1 MQEWHQLRLLDPRLR
16 GHDNETSRT
25 HEGSEMPSDIDP
37 NSGFRLPLPKREEL
51 DDAGKRAYDR
61 ANTPGKTIVGLRG
74 PAGIHLYS
82 SKTVEAHN
90 TINHYLR
97 FGAGFDPKVREV
109 AILTVAREMDSRFE
123 WAAHEPEA
131 LKVGVPAAV
140 IEVIKH
146 RKPTQPL
153 GELDA
158 AIVEFGRQVLRDHE
172 VSSAAFAR
180 LKALFAPAQLV
191 DLVLLMGNYAGTA
204 ILLAAFDMQ
213 VAEGRPI
220 LPVPDDG
227 RQRTD
232 DGGRKTE

>member
-1 MQEWHQLRLLDPRLR
+1 
-16 GHDNETSRT
+16 
-25 HEGSEMPSDIDP
+25 MPSDIDP
-37 NSGFRLPLPKREEL
+37 DSGFRLPLPKREDL

-90 TINHYLR
+90 TINQYLR
-97 FGAGFDPKVREV
+97 FGAGFEPQLREV

-131 LKVGVPAAV
+131 LKVGVAQSVIDVIKFRKSTDGLSERDAAV
-140 IEVIKH
+140 IE
-146 RKPTQPL
+146 
-153 GELDA
+153 
-158 AIVEFGRQVLRDHE
+158 FGRQALRDHK
-172 VSSAAFAR
+172 VTAAAFAR
-180 LKALFAPAQLV
+180 MRKLFEPAQLV

-220 LPVPDDG
+220 LPAA
-227 RQRTD
+227 
-232 DGGRKTE
+232 

>member
-1 MQEWHQLRLLDPRLR
+1 ML
-16 GHDNETSRT
+16 
-25 HEGSEMPSDIDP
+25 SDIDP
-37 NSGFRLPLPKREEL
+37 NSGFRLPLPKREAL

-61 ANTPGKTIVGLRG
+61 ASTPGKTIVGLRG

-90 TINHYLR
+90 TINQYLR

-109 AILTVAREMDSRFE
+109 AILTVAREMDSQFE

-131 LKVGVPAAV
+131 LKVGVPAVV
-140 IEVIKH
+140 IDVIKY
-146 RKPTQPL
+146 RKATQGL
-153 GELDA
+153 SELDA
-158 AIVEFGRQVLRDHE
+158 AIVEFGRQVLRDHK
-172 VSSAAFAR
+172 VAAAGFAR

-220 LPVPDDG
+220 LPV
-227 RQRTD
+227 
-232 DGGRKTE
+232 K

>member
-1 MQEWHQLRLLDPRLR
+1 
-16 GHDNETSRT
+16 
-25 HEGSEMPSDIDP
+25 MPSDIDP
-37 NSGFRLPLPKREEL
+37 NSGFRLPLPKREDL

-61 ANTPGKTIVGLRG
+61 ASTPGKTIVGLRG

-90 TINHYLR
+90 TINQYLR

-109 AILTVAREMDSRFE
+109 AILTVAREMDSQFE

-131 LKVGVPAAV
+131 LKVGVPAVV
-140 IEVIKH
+140 IDVIKH
-146 RKPTQPL
+146 RKATQGL
-153 GELDA
+153 SELDA
-158 AIVEFGRQVLRDHE
+158 AIVEFGRQVLRDHK
-172 VSSAAFAR
+172 VSAAAFAR

-191 DLVLLMGNYAGTA
+191 DLVLLMSNYAGTA

-220 LPVPDDG
+220 LPV
-227 RQRTD
+227 
-232 DGGRKTE
+232 K

>member
-1 MQEWHQLRLLDPRLR
+1 
-16 GHDNETSRT
+16 
-25 HEGSEMPSDIDP
+25 MPSDIDP
-37 NSGFRLPLPKREEL
+37 NSGFRLPLPKREDL
-51 DDAGKRAYDR
+51 DEAGKRAYDR

-90 TINHYLR
+90 TINQYLR
-97 FGAGFDPKVREV
+97 FGAGFDPKLREV

-146 RKPTQPL
+146 RKPTQGLSEP
-153 GELDA
+153 DA
-158 AIVEFGRQVLRDHE
+158 AIIEFGRQALRDHK
-172 VSSAAFAR
+172 VTPAAFAR
-180 LKALFAPAQLV
+180 VKVHFEPAQLV

-204 ILLAAFDMQ
+204 LLLAAFDMQ
-213 VAEGRPI
+213 VAEGRPL
-220 LPVPDDG
+220 LPVP
-227 RQRTD
+227 
-232 DGGRKTE
+232 